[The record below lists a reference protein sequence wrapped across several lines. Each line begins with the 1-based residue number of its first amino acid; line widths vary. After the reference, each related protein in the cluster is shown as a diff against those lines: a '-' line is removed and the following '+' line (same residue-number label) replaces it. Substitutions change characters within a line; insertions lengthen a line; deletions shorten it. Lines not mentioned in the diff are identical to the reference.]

1 MALARGAGL
10 AAGRRGRWRV
20 GLRRGE
26 GEAGSGRT
34 GLAPGRPGGLGGELG
49 RARAEV

>member
-10 AAGRRGRWRV
+10 AAGRRGRWRSGRAGLWRWRV

-34 GLAPGRPGGLGGELG
+34 GLS
-49 RARAEV
+49 AR